1 MPAVKQPRN
10 SYKDI
15 LEVCEQSLKSEQ
27 SVTKSIYNIVKIA
40 EHEGDMAT
48 VDFLRFFVDEQRE
61 EEVQFKRIIDKIKLI
76 GKGAQSLYYIDKE
89 FETILS
95 QKVKAAAKQA

>member
-1 MPAVKQPRN
+1 VPAVKQPRN
-10 SYKDI
+10 SFKDI
-15 LEVCEQSLKSEQ
+15 LEVCEFSLKGEQ

-40 EHEGDMAT
+40 EAEGDMAS

-76 GKGAQSLYYIDKE
+76 GKGSQSLYYIDKE
-89 FETILS
+89 FEKIIT
-95 QKVKAAAKQA
+95 KKEKEATKQA